1 MAEVVFDKLQLGL
14 QTGTP
19 GAPGAAVDATIIF
32 PIDAGLIDAELDR
45 GYESPDEDFGMLARH
60 QPGRGSYGL
69 RGAQVPLTFIA
80 RFEDIMRFLEM
91 RLAGGIVPSGTAIT
105 LANPSAAADDII
117 DTAAPHGAAAGD
129 QVVFTALTGGA
140 GLSINT
146 PYYVIAANL
155 ASTTLQVS
163 ATPGGSAVNFST
175 DITAGTMSVGP
186 TFTWT
191 YTADNTSDTC
201 KVYTAELG
209 SETSQDE
216 YQLSTCVVTDLE
228 IGFDD
233 LSAPGDHPWKVTV
246 TLMAL
251 DRSIHTLTAA
261 LSARSGMETIEGHL
275 TRLYEGTTGTAFGS
289 LAELANHLKQYRLKI
304 SGGRPY
310 RAAGG
315 TTDLPYGFGIEK
327 PDVTFE
333 AKVKVSSSSKSDIH
347 DIYNASGAV
356 ATERRWRLSV
366 AGSGSK
372 VFRIDHRVRFDGVK
386 RGELDG
392 EAVYEVKGHAV
403 YDSTLASALQAV
415 VINTINGPLT

>member
-1 MAEVVFDKLQLGL
+1 MSEIVFDRLQLGL

-19 GAPGAAVDATIIF
+19 AAPGAAVAATILF

-69 RGAQVPLTFIA
+69 RGAQVPLTFVA

-117 DTAAPHGAAAGD
+117 DTAAPHGAVAGD
-129 QVVFTALTGGA
+129 QVVFTALTGGT
-140 GLSINT
+140 GLSTNT
-146 PYYVIAANL
+146 PYFVIAANL
-155 ASTTLQVS
+155 GSTTLQVS
-163 ATPGGSAVNFST
+163 ATPGGAAVNFTT

-191 YTADNTSDTC
+191 YTADNTSDTT
-201 KVYTAELG
+201 KVYSAELG
-209 SETSQDE
+209 SESTSDE
-216 YQLSTCVVTDLE
+216 FQLSTCIVTDLE

-233 LSAPGDHPWKVTV
+233 LSAPGDHPWKVTA

-261 LSARSGMETIEGHL
+261 LAATSGMETIEGHL
-275 TRLYEGTTGTAFGS
+275 ARFYEGATSTAFGS
-289 LAELANHLKQYRLKI
+289 LSEAANTLKQYRLKI

-327 PDVTFE
+327 PEVTVE
-333 AKVKVSSSSKSDIH
+333 AKVRITSTTKADIH
-347 DIYNASGAV
+347 DIHNASGAV
-356 ATERRWRLSV
+356 AGERRWRIST

-372 VFRIDHRVRFDGVK
+372 VFRLDHRVRFGNVK

-392 EAVYEVKGHAV
+392 EAVYEVSAHCV
-403 YDSTLASALQAV
+403 YDSTLASFLQAV
-415 VINTINGPLT
+415 VINTINGPLV